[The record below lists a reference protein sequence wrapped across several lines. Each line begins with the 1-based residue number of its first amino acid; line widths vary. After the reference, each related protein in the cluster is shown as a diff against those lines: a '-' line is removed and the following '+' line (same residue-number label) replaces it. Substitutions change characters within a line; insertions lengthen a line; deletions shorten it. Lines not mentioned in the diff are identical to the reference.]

1 MMDSA
6 PSRAPRYIWDGLY
19 KSWEDASRVAG
30 EQSRVHSGRGWLQRI
45 MQQILEYR
53 KEYQQYGTAMP
64 PRPSNL
70 PLVCSLVNPRSIV
83 DLGGSSGW
91 CRDYLENSI
100 PHLRISSYTVVE
112 LPAVVEF
119 MKQSRIHGASI
130 NYKRQGDELQ
140 QCDLLYVNSVLQYY
154 ESNVPLLDLIELCRP
169 RHVLLD
175 DLVAKDDED
184 FFTVQA
190 HRDAAMPYRFIGL
203 SRLQDQM
210 ASKGYRCLISQPYPS
225 PVFGVIAPLE
235 MSNFPKDKQLR
246 YSLTKLFEKT
256 SDR

>member
-6 PSRAPRYIWDGLY
+6 PSCAPRYIWDGLY
-19 KSWEDASRVAG
+19 QSWDEACRVAV

-70 PLVCSLVNPRSIV
+70 PLVCSLVSPKSIV

-91 CRDYLENSI
+91 CRDYLENSTRD
-100 PHLRISSYTVVE
+100 LRVSSYTVIE

-119 MKQSRIHGASI
+119 MKQSRVHRSAVD
-130 NYKRQGDELQ
+130 YKSQGDELQ
-140 QCDLLYVNSVLQYY
+140 QCDLLYANSVLQYF

-184 FFTVQA
+184 FFTIQA

-203 SRLQDQM
+203 SKLLDQL
-210 ASKGYRCLISQPYPS
+210 AHKGYRCLISQPYPS

-246 YSLTKLFEKT
+246 YSLTILFEKT
-256 SDR
+256 SNR